1 VPLFFVFVKRCFRLD
16 KPARETPPEPQA
28 VPAE

>member
-16 KPARETPPEPQA
+16 KPAASPSLQ
-28 VPAE
+28 PAE